1 MAIATATEYKTY
13 ARISGTGFDSQ
24 ISLALDASEA
34 AMEKYCGVTDFGSAT
49 YTDEAY
55 DGEDEDTV
63 WLANWP
69 VTAVSAVKVRCYST
83 TVTQDAT
90 TYTFT
95 RRGRLI
101 RDGSGPGFVYTDES
115 PEAGYYSGGFVWPRG
130 NQNVLV
136 TYTAGYGTI
145 PADLKQIQ
153 FEMVDAIRAGAGRDP
168 SLASE
173 SIESYS
179 YSLQSA
185 ADKWVN
191 WTSRMSAYR
200 RVL

>member
-1 MAIATATEYKTY
+1 MAIGTLTEYKTTRGI
-13 ARISGTGFDSQ
+13 AHTGFDSR
-24 ISLALDASEA
+24 ITFALDAAEA
-34 AMEKYCGVTDFGSAT
+34 SMEKYCGVTDFGSAT

-55 DGEDEDTV
+55 DGENIADI

-69 VTAVSAVKVRCYST
+69 VTAVSAVKIRCYGT

-90 TYTFT
+90 SYTYT

-115 PEAGYYSGGFVWPRG
+115 PEVGYYSPGYVWPQG

-136 TYTAGYGTI
+136 TYTAGYATI
-145 PADLKQIQ
+145 PSDLKQIQ
-153 FEMVDAIRAGAGRDP
+153 YEMVDAIRASAGRDP
-168 SLASE
+168 AMQSE
-173 SIESYS
+173 NIESYS
-179 YSLQSA
+179 YTLQSA
-185 ADKWVN
+185 ADKWAE
-191 WTSRMSAYR
+191 WSSRMAAYR